1 MIQHIYRTNVNAY
14 FDKHRMH
21 QSQPAAPPSAS
32 ASASAPSRPTS
43 SGSQSSSAPTRS
55 SFQTIQNHLAKKVL
69 SLPERKGIP
78 AVSVHAYLRLL
89 QLVLNKR
96 HRLQEIGRANRLC
109 TLDSTNVVEVDRTL
123 RSGVHTSTKTE
134 AMLVILSRQHAR
146 LLTDLVA

>member
-1 MIQHIYRTNVNAY
+1 MIQHIRRTHGSAC
-14 FDKHRMH
+14 FGEHRMH

-69 SLPERKGIP
+69 SLPERKGLP
-78 AVSVHAYLRLL
+78 AVSVRAYLRLL

-109 TLDSTNVVEVDRTL
+109 TLDSTNVGEVDRTL

-146 LLTDLVA
+146 MLTDVVA

>member
-1 MIQHIYRTNVNAY
+1 
-14 FDKHRMH
+14 MH

-69 SLPERKGIP
+69 SLPERKGLP
-78 AVSVHAYLRLL
+78 AVSVRAYLRLL

-109 TLDSTNVVEVDRTL
+109 TLDSTRVVEVDSTL
-123 RSGVHTSTKTE
+123 GSAAHTLSKTRARAILHE
-134 AMLVILSRQHAR
+134 AMLAILSRQHAR
-146 LLTDLVA
+146 MLTDLVA

>member
-14 FDKHRMH
+14 FDEHRMH

-78 AVSVHAYLRLL
+78 AVSVRAYLRLL

-109 TLDSTNVVEVDRTL
+109 TLVAVQDSTDIVELDRTL
-123 RSGVHTSTKTE
+123 SSGAHE
-134 AMLVILSRQHAR
+134 QDRDRPR
-146 LLTDLVA
+146 LYATIASVLCKF

>member
-1 MIQHIYRTNVNAY
+1 MIQQIYRTNVNAY
-14 FDKHRMH
+14 FDEHRMH

-55 SFQTIQNHLAKKVL
+55 SFQTIQHHLAKKEH
-69 SLPERKGIP
+69 SLPERTGLP
-78 AVSVHAYLRLL
+78 AVSVRAYLRLL

-109 TLDSTNVVEVDRTL
+109 TLVAVQDGTEVAKLDRTFAFDVQ
-123 RSGVHTSTKTE
+123 SSNVTE
-134 AMLVILSRQHAR
+134 TVCVILS
-146 LLTDLVA
+146 